1 MNPQLPLEGLTQ
13 PRPGFGEPGYVEA
26 ALIQQITAMREHGHI
41 DDRHAGTVALARVAA
56 QQVDDMGLVG
66 RPSGRA
72 NMLRA
77 AREVFELL
85 PEVEQDNADVF
96 SELLTFVKGE
106 DATAQP

>member
-1 MNPQLPLEGLTQ
+1 MDKQPALEGLIL
-13 PRPGFGEPGYVEA
+13 PRAGYGEPGYVEA
-26 ALIQQITAMREHGHI
+26 ALIQQIDAMREHGHI

-96 SELLTFVKGE
+96 AQLLARITDDTE
-106 DATAQP
+106 IAS